1 VGIEAHREAKG
12 NLEKE
17 GMTEQFGTVEDLGD
31 QLILPFAEKEYVDV
45 SRTSKILGVS
55 AATVYRMAEM
65 KDRGGRAL
73 LTLVCYRRL
82 ARKRVLYSSIVA
94 FCDSLRQKYLI
105 ADRRPKLDHP
115 MLRHRDE
122 DLLPFPLSDT
132 IYSAE
137 ALAALGY
144 EHTRPLVCLIEE
156 GLFDAYQIIPES
168 PWRISRSSFARFLH
182 RERDKKLAT
191 EGDPATSNH
200 R

>member
-1 VGIEAHREAKG
+1 MNESPCEP
-12 NLEKE
+12 
-17 GMTEQFGTVEDLGD
+17 D

-45 SRTSKILGVS
+45 SRTARILGVS

-82 ARKRVLYSSIVA
+82 ARKRILYSSIVA
-94 FCDSLRQKYLI
+94 FCDHLRQRYLI

-144 EHTRPLVCLIEE
+144 EDSRPLVHLIEE
-156 GLFDAYQIIPES
+156 GLFEAYQILPAAEKTS
-168 PWRISRSSFARFLH
+168 PWRISRSSFAGFLR
-182 RERDKKLAT
+182 RERDKQFIIDRQSSSA
-191 EGDPATSNH
+191 SH